1 MALYLGKDKIA
12 SNGTITGDTLPVG
25 TIVEYDGTE
34 VPANWELFEGEEG
47 SGIPEITEQ
56 DLFLADLDDGIYKCS
71 YMHRWASREEKE
83 ASLGGGLAVEY
94 TNCYLIKETPI
105 SFSVGFPAPP
115 YDPFTVRMIHID
127 HDIVINV
134 DANGMTE
141 SIYSLDITT
150 YDTLQNDARSMSSK
164 IAALEE
170 KMAAVYKIEVYQIG
184 SSNDQ
189 SYYNTYTIT
198 PGMTWQDIVD
208 DTDFINYQ
216 GDFTVDEYGYVKYWE
231 QKFITLDPK
240 GTIYTKATDIAIPGR
255 RYYIYIAGGLN

>member
-47 SGIPEITEQ
+47 AGIPEIIEQ
-56 DLFLADLDDGIYKCS
+56 NLFLADLDDGIYKCS
-71 YMHRWASREEKE
+71 YMHRWASREEKA

-94 TNCYLIKETPI
+94 TNCYLIKETPM

-115 YDPFTVRMIHID
+115 YHPFTVSMIHID

-134 DANGMTE
+134 DADGMTE

-150 YDTLQNDARSMSSK
+150 YNTLQNDIRSMSSK
-164 IAALEE
+164 ITTLETSAKALTN
-170 KMAAVYKIEVYQIG
+170 KMTLIDMLNG
-184 SSNDQ
+184 SFLSRTDR
-189 SYYNTYTIT
+189 TIT
-198 PGMTWQDIVD
+198 PGMTWNDLVADEDFLNFDGSFSIMEGENRVLHNYFDISYDNGGIAPVYPD
-208 DTDFINYQ
+208 DIIRDGGIYYTYRTGDYQ
-216 GDFTVDEYGYVKYWE
+216 
-231 QKFITLDPK
+231 
-240 GTIYTKATDIAIPGR
+240 
-255 RYYIYIAGGLN
+255 